1 MRVHRIARRQWV
13 NDLSGKG
20 AERAGGRWNPR
31 GKCVVYTSESS
42 SLAML
47 ESLVRYDMDL
57 IPRDLY
63 MAAIEIP
70 ADAVED
76 LPAHQLPAGW
86 RNVPPP
92 PILQQVGLRWLNRGQ
107 ALCLRVPS
115 AVNPHE
121 FNVLINPVH
130 PHFQEVKVV
139 STWSLTWD
147 ERFQPR
153 P

>member
-1 MRVHRIARRQWV
+1 
-13 NDLSGKG
+13 
-20 AERAGGRWNPR
+20 
-31 GKCVVYTSESS
+31 
-42 SLAML
+42 ML

>member
-1 MRVHRIARRQWV
+1 MRVFRIARRQWV
-13 NDLSGKG
+13 HDLSGKG
-20 AERAGGRWNPR
+20 AEQAGGRWNPK

-42 SLAML
+42 SLSML

-57 IPRDLY
+57 IPQDLC

-76 LPAHQLPAGW
+76 LSAHRLPAGW
-86 RNVPPP
+86 HHVPPP
-92 PILQQVGLRWLNRGQ
+92 PILQQEGLNWLTRGQ
-107 ALCLRVPS
+107 ALGLRVPS

-121 FNVLINPVH
+121 FNVLINPLH
-130 PHFQEVKVV
+130 PRFHEVRVV
-139 STWSLTWD
+139 ESWSLTWD